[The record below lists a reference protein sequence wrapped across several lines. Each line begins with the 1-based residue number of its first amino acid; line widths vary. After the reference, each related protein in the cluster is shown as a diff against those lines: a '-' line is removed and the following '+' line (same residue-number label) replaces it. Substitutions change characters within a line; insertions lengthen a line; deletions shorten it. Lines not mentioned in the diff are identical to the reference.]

1 MKEHD
6 EESLNNTISILDLEG
21 KEHREKEK
29 LEGERLGREDEENK
43 YRVATFLFRFE
54 PEWHELIF
62 RKPLCGLD

>member
-1 MKEHD
+1 LKEHD

-54 PEWHELIF
+54 PE
-62 RKPLCGLD
+62 